1 MAGRESGRPGGLMGG
16 GAYGPDH
23 SIRTGN
29 PISRAIGYKDKA
41 LGPDFTSKYGAGWY
55 GMVGPDMD
63 AMGSSANGVPGAA
76 PMPGVQA
83 MGSFDKSREGM
94 KTNRPGQPIGYA
106 GLSPAGED
114 ASPISAAL
122 GSPYSRATPAAVGLM
137 GFGNRE
143 GYGDPI
149 GAAMGAGVSLG
160 GPPGGPGGGSPGG
173 RSGPVGGPA
182 GAGRSGPA
190 ISGPSRSG
198 PSSGPM
204 GSGARSGPAV
214 SGPSRSGPSSG
225 ASSGS
230 RGPAVSGP
238 SRGGPSSG
246 PSSSGPQGGP
256 SGFSGGA
263 TGGFSGGGRRGF

>member
-1 MAGRESGRPGGLMGG
+1 MGG

-137 GFGNRE
+137 GFPG
-143 GYGDPI
+143 GYESDPI
-149 GAAMGAGVSLG
+149 GAAMSSLG
-160 GPPGGPGGGSPGG
+160 RDGGASGPVGGGRSGRGG
-173 RSGPVGGPA
+173 RSGPAGGSGGGMGGPMGGGRTGGPPSRGGPSGPSA
-182 GAGRSGPA
+182 GAGGGYGGGGRGQP
-190 ISGPSRSG
+190 SGPSRSG
-198 PSSGPM
+198 PSGPGA
-204 GSGARSGPAV
+204 GSGGGYGGGTSGGQP
-214 SGPSRSGPSSG
+214 
-225 ASSGS
+225 
-230 RGPAVSGP
+230 SGP
-238 SRGGPSSG
+238 SRGGFSG
-246 PSSSGPQGGP
+246 PGY
-256 SGFSGGA
+256 
-263 TGGFSGGGRRGF
+263 SGGGMRGF